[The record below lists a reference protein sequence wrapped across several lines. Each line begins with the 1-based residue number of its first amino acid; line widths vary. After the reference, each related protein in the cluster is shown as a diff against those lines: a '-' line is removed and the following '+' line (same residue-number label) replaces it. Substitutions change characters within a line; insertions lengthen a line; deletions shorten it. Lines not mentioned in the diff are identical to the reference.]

1 MTLKTIRIAVL
12 ATVLA
17 AGSVQAQFVAPLQA
31 PTLQAERPVVLR
43 SLPSFPHVYGTSDG
57 LPPADPQA
65 ADLYRADPKLHAGFA
80 FNSQWAI
87 EGTLTNPNYVQRLTY
102 LGSGPRLAQGVPLG
116 TGGYDFVLAPR
127 LTVPIDD
134 RLSAFGK
141 LGVAASER
149 VHRQGTITDV
159 GPAASV
165 GTTYQL
171 KNGQTVTA
179 EIPLSPIERKAISGS
194 TAGYGA
200 RLKVGF

>member
-1 MTLKTIRIAVL
+1 MTLKTIRIAAL
-12 ATVLA
+12 ASFFA
-17 AGSVQAQFVAPLQA
+17 AGSALAQLVVPPPAPV
-31 PTLQAERPVVLR
+31 LQAERLAPMRDLA
-43 SLPSFPHVYGTSDG
+43 SFPAVYGASEG
-57 LPPADPQA
+57 VAPADPLA
-65 ADLYRADPKLHAGFA
+65 LDLYRSDPKLHIGVA
-80 FNSQWAI
+80 FSSYLGI
-87 EGTLTNPNYVQRLTY
+87 EATLTNPNYVQRLTY
-102 LGSGPRLAQGVPLG
+102 VGGGPRLAQGVVLG
-116 TGGYDFVLAPR
+116 AGGYDFVLAPR

-149 VHRQGTITDV
+149 VHRQDTITDI

-165 GTTYQL
+165 GTTYKL

>member
-1 MTLKTIRIAVL
+1 MKAFQIVVTTIA
-12 ATVLA
+12 LA
-17 AGSVQAQFVAPLQA
+17 AGSAQAQFVAPLQT
-31 PTLQAERPVVLR
+31 PVLQAERPAAMR
-43 SLPSFPHVYGTSDG
+43 SLQSFPNVYGTSEG
-57 LPPADPQA
+57 LPPADPLA
-65 ADLYRADPKLHAGFA
+65 LDLYRSDPKLHIGIA
-80 FNSQWAI
+80 FNSHLGI
-87 EGTLTNPNYVQRLTY
+87 EATLTNPNYVQRLTY
-102 LGSGPRLAQGVPLG
+102 MGSGPRLAQGVPLG
-116 TGGYDFVLAPR
+116 TGGYDFILAPK
-127 LTVPIDD
+127 LTLPLDD

-149 VHRQGTITDV
+149 VHRQDTITDI

-165 GTTYQL
+165 GTTYKL

>member
-1 MTLKTIRIAVL
+1 MKTCQIVL
-12 ATVLA
+12 TTMVFA
-17 AGSVQAQFVAPLQA
+17 AGSAHAQFVAPLAA
-31 PTLQAERPVVLR
+31 PVLQAERPAPMRNLQTF
-43 SLPSFPHVYGTSDG
+43 PSVYGGVEG
-57 LPPADPQA
+57 LPPDDPLA
-65 ADLYRADPKLHAGFA
+65 LDLYRNDPKLHAGVA
-80 FNSQWAI
+80 FNSFLGI
-87 EGTLTNPNYVQRLTY
+87 EATLTNPNYVQRLTY
-102 LGSGPRLAQGVPLG
+102 VGAGPRLAQGVPLG
-116 TGGYDFVLAPR
+116 TGGYDFILAPR
-127 LTVPIDD
+127 LTIPLDD

-149 VHRQGTITDV
+149 VHRQGTVTDV

>member
-1 MTLKTIRIAVL
+1 MKPIRIATL
-12 ATVLA
+12 ATLFA
-17 AGSVQAQFVAPLQA
+17 TGSAFAQLVAPPQA
-31 PTLQAERPVVLR
+31 PVLQAERSVPMRNLDAF
-43 SLPSFPHVYGTSDG
+43 PSVYGATEG
-57 LPPADPQA
+57 LAPADPLA
-65 ADLYRADPKLHAGFA
+65 LDLYRSDPKLHIGVA
-80 FNSQWAI
+80 FSPYLGI
-87 EGTLTNPNYVQRLTY
+87 EATLTNPNYVQRLTY
-102 LGSGPRLAQGVPLG
+102 MGGGPRLAQGVALG
-116 TGGYDFVLAPR
+116 TGGYDFILAPR
-127 LTVPIDD
+127 LTLPIDD

-149 VHRQGTITDV
+149 VHRQDTLTDI

-165 GTTYQL
+165 GTTYKL